1 MDETWKT
8 GLVCDERCLLH
19 DTGDRHPE
27 SPSRLRAV
35 YARLKESGLTA
46 QLAAIEAKPVSQ
58 RWIEAVH
65 NIHYIRKFEDA
76 CLYGLPDFEHT
87 DNVIC
92 RDSYDAALL
101 SAGGVLEAADA
112 VMSGRLDRVF
122 CALRPPGH
130 HAERDKSMGFC
141 YFNNVAIAARYLQ
154 QQYGVEKVAILD
166 FDVHHGNGIQHI
178 FEEDPSVLYCSLHEH
193 PSFAWPGTG
202 RDFEEG
208 KGVGEGFTCNIPVL
222 PGRGDKE
229 YRAAVETRIK
239 PKVQAFQPEFILVAM
254 GFDAHVDDLMADIL
268 LTAEGFDFLSRAV
281 VDLAECCTGGRVI
294 SVLEGGYNP
303 QTLPGLVEKH
313 LRILAGLER

>member
-1 MDETWKT
+1 MNETGKT

-19 DTGDRHPE
+19 DTGDHHPE
-27 SPSRLRAV
+27 SASRLRAV
-35 YARLKESGLTA
+35 YAWLKESGLAA
-46 QLAAIEAKPVSQ
+46 QLVPIEAQPANQ

-101 SAGGVLEAADA
+101 SAGGVLEAVDA
-112 VMSGRLDRVF
+112 VVSGRLDRVF

-154 QQYGVEKVAILD
+154 LQHGIEKVAIID

-178 FEEDPSVLYCSLHEH
+178 FEEDPTVLYCSLHEH

-208 KGVGEGFTCNIPVL
+208 KGEGEGFTFNVPVL

-229 YRAAVETRIK
+229 YRKAVEMRIK
-239 PKVQAFQPEFILVAM
+239 PKVKAFQPEFLLVAM
-254 GFDAHVDDLMADIL
+254 GFDAHADDLMADIQ
-268 LTAEGFDFLSRAV
+268 LTAEGFDFLSRTV
-281 VDLAECCTGGRVI
+281 VELAECCTGGRVI

-303 QTLPGLVEKH
+303 LTLPRLVESH
-313 LRILAGLER
+313 LRILAGLEK